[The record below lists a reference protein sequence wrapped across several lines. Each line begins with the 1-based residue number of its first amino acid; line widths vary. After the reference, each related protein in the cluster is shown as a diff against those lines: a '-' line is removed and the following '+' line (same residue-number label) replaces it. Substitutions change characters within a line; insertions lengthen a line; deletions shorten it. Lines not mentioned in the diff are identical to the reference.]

1 MSTTEFTPE
10 DQLVTDLVA
19 YWTSNL
25 PTGVTAGTPVVHFRR
40 EGTLAIP
47 SIIIGHDGAQR
58 ETAKGMTGTARVS
71 LRVAFRSDIDVMTSA
86 SHRAIAAALD
96 RALQSMTTQAG
107 PLAYTYLHALLREGS
122 TTSINDR
129 REITG
134 LSYLAIVTRC
144 N

>member
-10 DQLVTDLVA
+10 DQLVTDLVT
-19 YWTSNL
+19 YWTANL

-40 EGTLAIP
+40 EATLAIP

-58 ETAKGMTGTARVS
+58 ETAKGMTGTARVA
-71 LRVAFRSDIDVMTSA
+71 LRVALRTDIDLMTSA
-86 SHRAIAAALD
+86 NHRAMAAALD
-96 RALQSMTTQAG
+96 RAIQGMATQPG
-107 PLAYTYLHALLREGS
+107 PLAYTYIHAMLREGS
-122 TTSINDR
+122 TTVITDR